1 MLPAPAF
8 GPPPIQPAPPAYD
21 PASVMPAM
29 PVSAVY
35 VPVPTPP
42 PQEGGGRRVAV
53 TWLSILLGLFVV
65 ASGVL
70 AVLYVREQ
78 REATRMSEQIAD
90 LEATAAEV
98 QRQLDATERGLRR
111 ADEDLADLQA
121 ERDAL
126 ADCLTAIYN
135 FFDVV
140 AAAEGE
146 ETPQTEQAR
155 LEASRVCREAERYL

>member
-1 MLPAPAF
+1 MPPAPAF
-8 GPPPIQPAPPAYD
+8 GLPPFQPAPPAYD

-29 PVSAVY
+29 PVSALY
-35 VPVPTPP
+35 VPVPTPRAP
-42 PQEGGGRRVAV
+42 SGNRRVAV

-78 REATRMSEQIAD
+78 QESRRLSEQIAAM
-90 LEATAAEV
+90 EATAAEV

-146 ETPQTEQAR
+146 QTPQTEEAR
-155 LEASRVCREAERYL
+155 LEASRVCRAAERYL